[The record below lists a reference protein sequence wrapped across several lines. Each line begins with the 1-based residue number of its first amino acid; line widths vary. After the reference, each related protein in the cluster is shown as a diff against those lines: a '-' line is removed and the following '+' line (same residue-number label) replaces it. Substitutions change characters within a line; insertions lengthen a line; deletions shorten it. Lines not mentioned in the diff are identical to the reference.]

1 MGSLPL
7 IQKLLDSSAACL
19 EHCSTHHRTSFPFS
33 AIATRLRSLKQTPA
47 NPSIDIDIY
56 TPAHIALYSIFLA
69 AEFGL
74 MSEGP
79 VDELRQVLMDEELE
93 ACRNRFLAGVAKMD
107 GEEATAFDDI
117 PQYCYHQLEELVQV
131 WDENTVCTDTDK
143 DKAVVVVTAIEG
155 YTCDNT
161 VAAAVPEVA
170 VVLVDDTAEDKTG
183 SIITTIPEKD
193 MCEDVACGSA
203 GFSHK
208 GVTCETTAAAPEL
221 GVVCEGY
228 SSEGMVY
235 ESVVPEGCTREDTV
249 CNIVAAVVPVAVSA
263 DYTPKDTIE
272 PVVYEFNTHKDT
284 VCSTTVATFPAAG
297 SVDYTPKD
305 KARKPTIFELYAH
318 KDTPSKIMAEVF
330 PATASVSHTPKDIV
344 CTPTFSDL
352 NITKEEVCNV
362 VVATFPVAT
371 STYCIPKNTVCEPVV
386 PATHTP
392 CKNTAVV
399 VLTPASAN
407 HTPKETLC
415 TIAGFPAAASTD
427 DTFKEMPCKP
437 TASEIH
443 THKNTICKNTATIDP
458 AAASAKHTFKDTVHE
473 SASFEPITP
482 KEAICN
488 ITITS
493 FPAAASAISELHIHK
508 DTSYK
513 TMATVPTNYITKD
526 TVHESAPSES
536 NTHKETVCNITVA
549 SPPAATSA
557 NHIANDTTRE
567 SVISELHNNAA
578 MVPATVS
585 EPYAYKVTPR
595 KATATFIPPATI

>member
-1 MGSLPL
+1 
-7 IQKLLDSSAACL
+7 
-19 EHCSTHHRTSFPFS
+19 
-33 AIATRLRSLKQTPA
+33 
-47 NPSIDIDIY
+47 
-56 TPAHIALYSIFLA
+56 
-69 AEFGL
+69 

-79 VDELRQVLMDEELE
+79 VDELRQVLMAEELE

-107 GEEATAFDDI
+107 GEEATAFDNI
-117 PQYCYHQLEELVQV
+117 PQYCYHQLEELIQV
-131 WDENTVCTDTDK
+131 WDENTVCTDK
-143 DKAVVVVTAIEG
+143 DKAVVVVTAMED
-155 YTCDNT
+155 YKCENT
-161 VAAAVPEVA
+161 IAAAVPEVA
-170 VVLVDDTAEDKTG
+170 VVLVDDTAKDGAG
-183 SIITTIPEKD
+183 SIITTIPEND
-193 MCEDVACGSA
+193 MCEDIACGSA

-208 GVTCETTAAAPEL
+208 GVACETTVAAPEM

-228 SSEGMVY
+228 SSKDMVC
-235 ESVVPEGCTREDTV
+235 ESVVFEGCTREDTV
-249 CNIVAAVVPVAVSA
+249 CNIVTAVVPVAVSA
-263 DYTPKDTIE
+263 DYTPKDKIE

-284 VCSTTVATFPAAG
+284 VCNTTVATFPAAG

-305 KARKPTIFELYAH
+305 KARKPTIFELCAH

-344 CTPTFSDL
+344 CTPMFSDL

-362 VVATFPVAT
+362 AVATFPVAS
-371 STYCIPKNTVCEPVV
+371 STDYIPNNTVCEPVV

-399 VLTPASAN
+399 VPTPASAN
-407 HTPKETLC
+407 HAPKETVC
-415 TIAGFPAAASTD
+415 TIASFPAAASAD
-427 DTFKEMPCKP
+427 DTFKEMHCKP

-443 THKNTICKNTATIDP
+443 THKNTICNTVTADP
-458 AAASAKHTFKDTVHE
+458 AAASAKRPFKDTVHE
-473 SASFEPITP
+473 SASFELITP

-493 FPAAASAISELHIHK
+493 FPVAASAISELHIHK
-508 DTSYK
+508 ETSYK
-513 TMATVPTNYITKD
+513 TIATVPTNYVTKD
-526 TVHESAPSES
+526 TVREPAPSES

-549 SPPAATSA
+549 SLPAATSA

-567 SVISELHNNAA
+567 SAISELHNNAA

-585 EPYAYKVTPR
+585 EPYTYKVTPR